1 MHKKSGKLLCTLC
14 TLYFQRCYTNNR
26 KPQYI
31 INFCYDPISNKNN
44 TFSRRESAELDLA
57 VSLLLYYGFMLKYG
71 FSTFDLA
78 LDKDNSFMYN
88 LIYTWCDSHEISSQ
102 YPNPMGYS
110 VFPLKNMIC
119 AFGVKGG
126 LAAMACKF
134 VLSGWMQMDL

>member
-1 MHKKSGKLLCTLC
+1 MHKKRGKLLCTLC

-88 LIYTWCDSHEISSQ
+88 LIYTWCDSMKYHHNILILWDIQ
-102 YPNPMGYS
+102 YSP
-110 VFPLKNMIC
+110 
-119 AFGVKGG
+119 
-126 LAAMACKF
+126 
-134 VLSGWMQMDL
+134 